1 MRIFADCRLTAN
13 ALPTESCVMQR
24 GLRVCAKNQVG
35 GFRLNLPTRQLKI
48 TQRFQRIP
56 SVGSRQSSPYSYG
69 VTLAPPPDMAAA
81 SATPNPS
88 TEREQLHV
96 R

>member
-13 ALPTESCVMQR
+13 ALPTESSAMPH
-24 GLRVCAKNQVG
+24 GLRVCAQNPVG
-35 GFRLNLPTRQLKI
+35 GFRLNLPTRLLKI
-48 TQRFQRIP
+48 TQRFHSVP
-56 SVGSRQSSPYSYG
+56 SVGSRQASPYSYG

-81 SATPNPS
+81 SAIPSPS
-88 TEREQLHV
+88 TEREHLHV